1 MMRAS
6 CEKGYI
12 EKTILF
18 IGLVFPIVISQDLT
32 ILITQE
38 DILSIIFEV
47 DFPLVS
53 LTNLI

>member
-1 MMRAS
+1 MMRVS
-6 CEKGYI
+6 YEKGYKNNNI
-12 EKTILF
+12 IFSLLFLIL
-18 IGLVFPIVISQDLT
+18 ISEDLI

-38 DILSIIFEV
+38 DILSIMFEV

>member
-1 MMRAS
+1 MRAS
-6 CEKGYI
+6 YEKGYI
-12 EKTILF
+12 EKTMLF

>member
-1 MMRAS
+1 MMRVS
-6 CEKGYI
+6 YEKGYKI
-12 EKTILF
+12 TILF
-18 IGLVFPIVISQDLT
+18 INLLFLILISEDLI

-38 DILSIIFEV
+38 DILSIMFEV